1 MTTEEKQIKD
11 LIQNTKEEMER
22 ANARITDLVQ
32 QNKRLLDQN
41 TRLELHNREL
51 LLTLD
56 QKREEIK
63 ELQEEIDW
71 SRRDVA
77 PTLTA
82 DMLTFLERG
91 RELIAMGVATVMD
104 GVTKLNQ
111 QVPIGKPYDDT
122 EGR

>member
-71 SRRDVA
+71 SIA